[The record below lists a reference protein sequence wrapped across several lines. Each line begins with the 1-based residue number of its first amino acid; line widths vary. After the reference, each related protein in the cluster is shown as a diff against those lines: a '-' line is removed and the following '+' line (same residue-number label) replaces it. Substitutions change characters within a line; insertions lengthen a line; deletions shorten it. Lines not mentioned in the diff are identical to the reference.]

1 MTYLVRDV
9 LNSLRASPIFAFYL
23 LATLVIAGRVG
34 LITFNVIDM
43 GMTHFGVPEHRV
55 HDLTFGFVFTTGV
68 VGILVQLRRP
78 AANVAGMLMALIP
91 WVALLLA
98 AVFSADVVGVLLT
111 NPSSLIA
118 PVAVV
123 AALLHPT
130 GRRFFRSFSV
140 SRVDRVML
148 ALVIIAA
155 VPLLVFASTN
165 IGLQATITDEH
176 AGMGHYGF
184 MAAFSFT
191 VIGVGLLASV
201 RPDGWRLTAWVAGLL
216 LALLGCASLLY
227 PVSSSLSQPWALA
240 AIAWGVG
247 FVAAAERSRGT
258 DAQMQSNA
266 RRVESRAAR
275 G

>member
-9 LNSLRASPIFAFYL
+9 LNSLRTSPIFVFYV
-23 LATLVIAGRVG
+23 LATLVIAGIVG

-78 AANVAGMLMALIP
+78 AKNVAGMLMALIP

-98 AVFSADVVGVLLT
+98 AVLSADVVGVLLT

-130 GRRFFRSFSV
+130 GRRFFRSFST

-148 ALVIIAA
+148 TLVIIAA
-155 VPLLVFASTN
+155 VPLLVFAATN
-165 IGLQATITDEH
+165 IALQATVADEH

-191 VIGVGLLASV
+191 VIGVGMLASV
-201 RPDGWRLTAWVAGLL
+201 RPDGWRLTAWAAGLL
-216 LALLGCASLLY
+216 TALLGCASLLY

-258 DAQMQSNA
+258 DGRMQASA
-266 RRVESRAAR
+266 RGMESRAAR